1 MKKLIEKDV
10 ATLRDE
16 VNACRK
22 EIFNVRLS
30 ALVGQMKDTSQFKK
44 IRKQIAR
51 LKTAI
56 TIKES
61 SVGH

>member
-1 MKKLIEKDV
+1 MKKLIEKDI
-10 ATLRDE
+10 TSLRDE
-16 VNACRK
+16 INNCRK

>member
-1 MKKLIEKDV
+1 MKKLMEKDI
-10 ATLRDE
+10 ATLRE
-16 VNACRK
+16 EIIAYRK

>member
-1 MKKLIEKDV
+1 MKKLMEKDL
-10 ATLRDE
+10 AALHNE
-16 VNACRK
+16 IQACRK